1 MPHWLQGEEVKRL
14 SLIAIIASLCLSVL
28 QPLAHAAERK
38 FLAEGCHAKVS
49 ATLQIK
55 DGSTWKEVVAAQGW
69 DAIASCPA
77 ATSYRPWA
85 LADIAVGSTIR
96 WYIYVPDG
104 FKFYTLPTQVQEV
117 FDPNSF
123 PPVTAPANIESSN
136 YPLVAALA
144 RSSIFEDQPL
154 APTTQKITYQ
164 FESGVPIENQKMIRE
179 GADNFLSRFSNVLNY
194 SEKDIHFIVYN
205 TTPGLL
211 ELGKNHDPL
220 NTDFQKE
227 LTKISRLSEPRT
239 EKMGMGGFSLGP
251 TRVVGI
257 GSSSYK
263 KLPSNLPF
271 YLTDPLVTPHELAHQ
286 VQWAVNKGDYVKA
299 PGWFI
304 EGGAQVIGSV
314 MSVYEGKDYWAL
326 GARDSWTKS
335 IPSNRTIS
343 DLKIMEGEDPNKF
356 RYTTGAALSEYLV
369 AWGGFRN
376 SLRVNQVAFEL
387 RNPDTM
393 SGFRQAFKIV
403 YGQPLD
409 DFYTHALP
417 YINYVAANWKTS
429 SVISPAS
436 AAELKA
442 KQEAEAK
449 AAAELKS
456 AAELK
461 AKQEAE
467 AKAAAELKAATDAKA
482 DVRKKSSITCVKG
495 KLMKKVTSLN
505 PKCPTGYKVK
515 K

>member
-1 MPHWLQGEEVKRL
+1 MRFYKAKIILL
-14 SLIAIIASLCLSVL
+14 SSFLLVGLMNLPSS
-28 QPLAHAAERK
+28 HA
-38 FLAEGCHAKVS
+38 
-49 ATLQIK
+49 
-55 DGSTWKEVVAAQGW
+55 
-69 DAIASCPA
+69 
-77 ATSYRPWA
+77 
-85 LADIAVGSTIR
+85 
-96 WYIYVPDG
+96 
-104 FKFYTLPTQVQEV
+104 EV

-144 RSSIFEDQPL
+144 RSSIFEDQPV

-179 GADNFLSRFSNVLNY
+179 GADNFLSRFSNILSY
-194 SEKDIHFIVYN
+194 SEKDIHFIVYS

-220 NTDFQKE
+220 NTDFQNE
-227 LTKISRLSEPRT
+227 LTKITRLKGPRT
-239 EKMGMGGFSLGP
+239 EKMGMSGFSLGP

-257 GSSSYK
+257 GSSYYK

-271 YLTDPLVTPHELAHQ
+271 YPGDPLTTPHELAHQ
-286 VQWAVNKGDYVKA
+286 VQWAVNKGNYAKA

-314 MSVYEGKDYWAL
+314 MSVYEGKDYWA
-326 GARDSWTKS
+326 GAREPWTKR

-369 AWGGFRN
+369 AWGGFKN
-376 SLRVNQVAFEL
+376 TLRVNQVAFEL

-417 YINYVAANWKTS
+417 YINYVAANRK
-429 SVISPAS
+429 IS
-436 AAELKA
+436 
-442 KQEAEAK
+442 
-449 AAAELKS
+449 
-456 AAELK
+456 LK

-467 AKAAAELKAATDAKA
+467 AKAAAELKAATDAKSA
-482 DVRKKSSITCVKG
+482 VRKKSSITCVKG
-495 KLMKKVTSLN
+495 KLMKKVTSIN
-505 PKCPTGYKVK
+505 PKCPTGYKK
-515 K
+515 A